1 MIQVKT
7 TILSKIVKSKKDFLF
22 FNVDDNNKLI
32 DFRLTN
38 DYRYKLTN
46 EYTNVRVIS
55 TIQKEHEFI
64 KI

>member
-1 MIQVKT
+1 MIQVKPI
-7 TILSKIVKSKKDFLF
+7 ILSKILKSKKDFLF
-22 FNVDDNNKLI
+22 FNVDDNNRLI

-64 KI
+64 KL